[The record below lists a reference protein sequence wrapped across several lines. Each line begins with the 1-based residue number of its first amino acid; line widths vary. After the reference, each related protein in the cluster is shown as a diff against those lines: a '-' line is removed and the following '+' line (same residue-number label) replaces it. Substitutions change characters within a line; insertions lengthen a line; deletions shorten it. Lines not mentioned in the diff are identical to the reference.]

1 MYSLKYKVTTSTCDS
16 EGKLKL
22 YSALQMMQ
30 DCSEMW
36 IDSVP
41 MVKRYFAEQNMA
53 QLLATRQ
60 VEVVRVPE
68 FKEELTVTTSVYEVK
83 PMFGFRNTFIY
94 DAKGRPCYKTWSMGA
109 FVDKA
114 VGKLKRVDDATIA
127 SMAMEPRLEMNY
139 KDRRIILPKE
149 GGEACVPVHVMRS
162 DIDYNRHV
170 NNANYIRIAMELLPE
185 DAPQFVKDYHAYYKT
200 PRGYHARSGN
210 SNDGWR
216 VIGTQAY
223 ANARF
228 LYYINEIR
236 SAVLIMHGAEAHSR
250 YFGEAAYH
258 YMVEGKA
265 EGYNFVGKPNPNP
278 DNKQLLI
285 IPGATHCDLYDG
297 GSNSYIPWDT
307 LAEFFNKNL

>member
-41 MVKRYFAEQNMA
+41 MVKQYFAEQNMA

-94 DAKGRPCYKTWSMGA
+94 DAERKPCYKTWSMGA

-114 VGKLKRVDDATIA
+114 AGKLKRVDNATIA

-149 GGEACVPVHVMRS
+149 NGITCAPIPVMRA
-162 DIDYNRHV
+162 DIDYNRHL
-170 NNANYIRIAMELLPE
+170 NNANYIRMAMELLPE
-185 DAPQFVKDYHAYYKT
+185 DFEIKGLRVEYRVAAKHGDILT
-200 PRGYHARSGN
+200 PTIYRQEESIIISLAI
-210 SNDGWR
+210 NDE
-216 VIGTQAY
+216 V
-223 ANARF
+223 
-228 LYYINEIR
+228 
-236 SAVLIMHGAEAHSR
+236 SA
-250 YFGEAAYH
+250 
-258 YMVEGKA
+258 
-265 EGYNFVGKPNPNP
+265 
-278 DNKQLLI
+278 I
-285 IPGATHCDLYDG
+285 I
-297 GSNSYIPWDT
+297 
-307 LAEFFNKNL
+307 EFS